1 MLNSSYFALF
11 LIVALGF
18 MLGRIKIKGLS
29 LDVSAVIFIALL
41 FGHFGVIIPK
51 ELGNFGLV
59 LFIFTIGIQAGPGFF
74 DSFRSKGKTLII
86 ITLLIICSA
95 ALTATGLKYA
105 FDIDTPSVVGL
116 IAGALTST
124 PGLAVAIDSTHS
136 PLASIAYGIA
146 YPFGVIGVILFVKL
160 LPRIMHIDLDREAR
174 RLEKEGIRTNVTLVF
189 SPAQAIWPA
198 KNGSLFV
205 SPFLGWKEANGE
217 DCKQYIKDI
226 VDIYKNYGFYGK
238 TQIICAAIRTPKQI
252 VDCAV
257 AGADIVTTGLAVYQ
271 DAIKHA
277 YTRQGIET
285 FINAW
290 DNTVTE

>member
-1 MLNSSYFALF
+1 MAASKVYFTTFHTTLEENIQQKLSRLLLTAGMDQIDFRNRYVAIKMHFGEPGNLAYLRPNYAKTVADLVRQLGGKPF
-11 LIVALGF
+11 LTAITDIANWIKEEGLEGYEKFPVSVEINPHLDDTEEMIAAAKKVAAICSNF
-18 MLGRIKIKGLS
+18 VIKIPCTE
-29 LDVSAVIFIALL
+29 A
-41 FGHFGVIIPK
+41 GV
-51 ELGNFGLV
+51 
-59 LFIFTIGIQAGPGFF
+59 
-74 DSFRSKGKTLII
+74 
-86 ITLLIICSA
+86 A
-95 ALTATGLKYA
+95 A
-105 FDIDTPSVVGL
+105 
-116 IAGALTST
+116 
-124 PGLAVAIDSTHS
+124 
-136 PLASIAYGIA
+136 
-146 YPFGVIGVILFVKL
+146 
-160 LPRIMHIDLDREAR
+160 AR